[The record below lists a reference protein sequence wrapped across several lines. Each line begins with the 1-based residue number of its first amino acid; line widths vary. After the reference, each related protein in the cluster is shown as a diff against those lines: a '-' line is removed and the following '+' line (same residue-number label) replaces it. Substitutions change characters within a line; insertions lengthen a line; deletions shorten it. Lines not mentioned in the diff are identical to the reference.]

1 MGAVDTVLLTPAA
14 RAAALVETFAGRAA
28 ANDRDNR
35 LPLENIADLH
45 AAGLLGLTVPKSEG
59 GLGGGLA
66 DALAVITTVSR
77 GDASTALLLSLHY
90 QWHAL
95 IAASTRWPAALRAR
109 VGRVAVDGGLIN
121 ALRVEPELGTPVRG
135 GLPATRARRA
145 DGGWRLSGR
154 KIYSTGAALLHHAV
168 VWAAADAEDGGEP
181 LLGYF
186 LLPMDAAGI
195 GIVPTWDHLGM
206 RATVSDDV
214 VLDDVRVP
222 ADHAVDLRPAA
233 EWAAP
238 DPLIATW
245 NPVLISAAYAGI
257 PEAARDWLVQWLNGR
272 TPTNLGAP
280 LSSLYRFQ
288 QVVGEIEALI
298 AVNRRL
304 LQHAAADFDAG
315 RPGDPVRASIEAGFV
330 KQAVTGN
337 AIRAVE
343 LAVEAAGN
351 PALMRANPLERL
363 HRDVLCSRIHSPQND
378 MILIQAGRAAL
389 GLL

>member
-1 MGAVDTVLLTPAA
+1 MGAVDKAALSPAA
-14 RAAALVETFAGRAA
+14 RAAALVERFAGRAA

-45 AAGLLGLTVPKSEG
+45 AAGLLGLTVPVSEG

-66 DALAVITTVSR
+66 DALGVVATVSR
-77 GDASTALLLSLHY
+77 GDASTALLVSLHY

-95 IAASTRWPAALRAR
+95 IAASPRWPAALRQR
-109 VGRVAVDGGLIN
+109 VGRQAAVDGGLIN

-135 GLPATRARRA
+135 GLPATRARRV
-145 DGGWRLSGR
+145 DRGWRISGR
-154 KIYSTGAALLHHAV
+154 KLYSTGAALLHHAV
-168 VWAAADAEDGGEP
+168 VWAAADADDGGEP

-186 LLPMDAAGI
+186 LLPMDAPGI
-195 GIVPTWDHLGM
+195 NIVPTWDHLGM

-214 VLDDVRVP
+214 VLEDVWVP

-233 EWAAP
+233 DWAAP
-238 DPLIATW
+238 DPVIGVWNPILIA
-245 NPVLISAAYAGI
+245 AAYAGI

-272 TPTNLGAP
+272 APTNLGAP

-298 AVNRRL
+298 AINRRL
-304 LQHAAADFDAG
+304 LQHAAAELGAGGGAG
-315 RPGDPVRASIEAGFV
+315 RAGIEAGIV
-330 KQAVTGN
+330 KYAVTGN

-343 LAVEAAGN
+343 LALEAAGN

-363 HRDVLCSRIHSPQND
+363 YRDVLCSRIHSPQND
-378 MILIQAGRAAL
+378 MILTHAGRAAL
-389 GLL
+389 GLQ